1 MNNNLQLDQ
10 PRQQASVQHQHR
22 IPFEQ
27 LKRAVS
33 SNLPWFFIQY
43 EQTDNSKNRP
53 SDISAARPSQ
63 VNDINITV
71 NKQKFTPNS
80 FALVVGYVPLQ
91 YDDELVKEEIK
102 RNLQSVENIRRI
114 QYPFQRSTNDFRF
127 IIKEADE
134 YNSTLKLGRISIGNT
149 FCTITPFLTTVTKYP
164 VLTRDL
170 LIWKLFSDFS

>member
-53 SDISAARPSQ
+53 SDISAARVIEDYFNQQGISRSL
-63 VNDINITV
+63 
-71 NKQKFTPNS
+71 FTSRPCRGLTFSSIGDLISIPCSNAFVKGVFS
-80 FALVVGYVPLQ
+80 SMKHL
-91 YDDELVKEEIK
+91 YDDK
-102 RNLQSVENIRRI
+102 RNRMSMKLVAAELKIR
-114 QYPFQRSTNDFRF
+114 FKS
-127 IIKEADE
+127 
-134 YNSTLKLGRISIGNT
+134 SLS
-149 FCTITPFLTTVTKYP
+149 CTEIYKF
-164 VLTRDL
+164 
-170 LIWKLFSDFS
+170 FNQNQNC